1 MVSDV
6 EERRWVLKAVKS
18 EKIYCSERSVYKRK
32 KILYSL
38 FQSSVLAEVKTEL
51 NTRNYYIISLFP
63 EYVVKLKQICF
74 SGECV
79 HV

>member
-1 MVSDV
+1 MSNV

-18 EKIYCSERSVYKRK
+18 EKIYCSERSVHKRK
-32 KILYSL
+32 KILCSL
-38 FQSSVLAEVKTEL
+38 FQISVLAEVKTEL
-51 NTRNYYIISLFP
+51 NTRNYYIISLFL
-63 EYVVKLKQICF
+63 EYFVKLKQVCF

>member
-18 EKIYCSERSVYKRK
+18 EKCSERSVYKRK

-63 EYVVKLKQICF
+63 EYAVELKQVCF
-74 SGECV
+74 SGEYV